1 MGDPRCP
8 RCNSSETRRV
18 RNYGR
23 PVGNEWQC
31 LDCQRRWDTDE
42 SIDWRARALAA
53 EKLAK
58 SRSEE
63 NHVVVAM
70 RDKAEARLA
79 AAEKVV
85 EAARKAINVDEGT
98 VEWDAAQEFAVAL
111 GAYDETLKR

>member
-53 EKLAK
+53 EK
-58 SRSEE
+58 
-63 NHVVVAM
+63 
-70 RDKAEARLA
+70 
-79 AAEKVV
+79 VV
-85 EAARKAINVDEGT
+85 EAARRIANLAPAIGHVSLPRLIAELREELDAL
-98 VEWDAAQEFAVAL
+98 DAA
-111 GAYDETLKR
+111 KR

>member
-31 LDCQRRWDTDE
+31 LECQRRWDTDE

-53 EKLAK
+53 EK
-58 SRSEE
+58 
-63 NHVVVAM
+63 
-70 RDKAEARLA
+70 
-79 AAEKVV
+79 VV
-85 EAARKAINVDEGT
+85 EAARTVDNIVHKVDSLDTSYDLT
-98 VEWDAAQEFAVAL
+98 VALGELAVAL
-111 GAYDETLKR
+111 LSYDAAKR